1 MTAEEIYSLGQ
12 EKILT
17 MAYND
22 ANRLIPIEAETE
34 TQSTE
39 YIYNEVT
46 RVLTANTTVTVIHNI
61 GVKRLFTDEEIA
73 AIEQKY
79 QGKKE
84 QQ

>member
-1 MTAEEIYSLGQ
+1 M
-12 EKILT
+12 
-17 MAYND
+17 
-22 ANRLIPIEAETE
+22 
-34 TQSTE
+34 
-39 YIYNEVT
+39 T